1 VTDGWF
7 EIETKSFLF
16 ASEAAMEDQNFETQ
30 DERLDQ
36 VTTARLAR
44 LRSMPVDTSRLE
56 RLIEAQIPRPMIRPT
71 IRLSQWLQPFRA
83 VAAGLLI
90 VGIIGA
96 LLFITSGGPVVASP
110 TDLAQF
116 HDDLVSGRVAVTHVA
131 SVAAAN
137 KTLAAQW
144 AQSPQIP
151 NMPADH
157 AMACCMRSIKNKKV
171 ACVLIEDSGGPI
183 TMTVANASDIQTP
196 ASPTV
201 TRGGITYHIQ
211 SVGQLNMVMTER
223 NGRWICLI
231 AKLPVNR
238 LMDLGSSLEF

>member
-1 VTDGWF
+1 
-7 EIETKSFLF
+7 
-16 ASEAAMEDQNFETQ
+16 MENQNFETR

-36 VTTARLAR
+36 ATAARLAK

-56 RLIEAQIPRPMIRPT
+56 RLIEAKIPRPSVRPSFR
-71 IRLSQWLQPFRA
+71 ISQWMRPFRA
-83 VAAGLLI
+83 VAASLLI

-96 LLFITSGGPVVASP
+96 LLIATSGGPVIASAA
-110 TDLAQF
+110 DMAKF

-131 SVAAAN
+131 SVDAAN
-137 KTLAAQW
+137 KALTAEW

-157 AMACCMRSIKNKKV
+157 VMACCMRSVKNKKV
-171 ACVLIEDSGGPI
+171 VCVLMEDSAGPVS
-183 TMTVANASDIQTP
+183 MTVANASDMQAPT
-196 ASPTV
+196 SPTI
-201 TRGGITYHIQ
+201 TRGGIAYHVQ

-231 AKLPVNR
+231 GKLPVER
-238 LMDLGSSLEF
+238 LMDLASSLEF